1 MNCPDGFVEHT
12 NGQASRYNTN
22 KSPYFRPQ
30 LLLLLLLDVFFFLF
44 LAAVVVV
51 VVGPFVESFV
61 SFSLSPLAIVGFWN
75 RAV

>member
-1 MNCPDGFVEHT
+1 MNCPEGFVEHT

-22 KSPYFRPQ
+22 NNPYFWPQ
-30 LLLLLLLDVFFFLF
+30 QLLDVFFFFLLF
-44 LAAVVVV
+44 FVVVVVVV

-61 SFSLSPLAIVGFWN
+61 SFSLFPFPAIVGFWN